1 MRPSILFVALLMATS
16 CGDKT
21 SQPNGAA
28 DEPAAAEGAFCKE
41 HGIAEAICTK
51 CNPKL
56 IPVFQAKGDWCEEH
70 GFPES
75 ACPICHPERGGQA
88 AVGVAED
95 GAPPDGTRVCFK
107 AKDVAS
113 KVGIETFKAVE
124 RAEGAG
130 LVATATITFDATKRA
145 LVNARSPGVI
155 RSLKVDVGATV
166 AKGAQLA
173 IIDSGEVG
181 ADRSRQ
187 VSARG
192 RVKVAESNYRREVD
206 LQSKGIS
213 AQRAVD
219 EARQE
224 LDSAKAELAAL
235 GASLGVVGRSGGGAG
250 GYTLVAPLAGVV
262 VRRESSIGAMVGVE
276 ETLFEIV
283 DTSMMWIDIDVP
295 EDEAATVAVGQQ
307 VIVAVD
313 GVRDRVFKGTI
324 SYVAPTVDVQT
335 RTARARAA
343 LANPEGVLRENSTP
357 SRTRRRCRCR
367 STPSPRAL
375 APLEIER
382 QITFPSSRHLGLPGL
397 TRSARSRSSASP
409 RSPSSS
415 RTAPTSTS
423 RGRS

>member
-192 RVKVAESNYRREVD
+192 RVKVAESNYRAPAAAARRLPRHD
-206 LQSKGIS
+206 ARPG
-213 AQRAVD
+213 AVN
-219 EARQE
+219 
-224 LDSAKAELAAL
+224 
-235 GASLGVVGRSGGGAG
+235 
-250 GYTLVAPLAGVV
+250 T
-262 VRRESSIGAMVGVE
+262 
-276 ETLFEIV
+276 
-283 DTSMMWIDIDVP
+283 
-295 EDEAATVAVGQQ
+295 
-307 VIVAVD
+307 
-313 GVRDRVFKGTI
+313 
-324 SYVAPTVDVQT
+324 VAPTLSL
-335 RTARARAA
+335 ARSRSS
-343 LANPEGVLRENSTP
+343 GRSP
-357 SRTRRRCRCR
+357 S
-367 STPSPRAL
+367 
-375 APLEIER
+375 
-382 QITFPSSRHLGLPGL
+382 PSSRPLGLPGL

-409 RSPSSS
+409 RS
-415 RTAPTSTS
+415 R
-423 RGRS
+423 